1 MKKSQLSDN
10 QLEEILGQMPKV
22 KDHRDSRDI
31 YQNIAHRV
39 EKRKKMPT
47 WVIPGAALAA
57 VLFLAFILSP
67 GLMGVNHSA
76 DKSIESNSASDAK
89 SSMEMD
95 TAVRDDTANESASQE
110 ESTLMMDT
118 ADGEVEEKSKE
129 FAAMDKANPYDGLI
143 SLYAE
148 EVDTETSEILTYAVP
163 DEQVMAIVPVT
174 VTALKEEG
182 KSWIDSYT
190 ETMPK
195 LMEKEW
201 GLTDYY
207 PMDAS
212 WSYDEATKTLTMDV
226 KPNHPYRNGSAAN
239 VIFVDSMTNNFSGVG
254 IDKMVLTTE
263 GEPGIELSHYG
274 PMEELPINAE
284 TKNRRA
290 YLFLTV
296 EGMPNPYL
304 VPTKEQH
311 KTIEDAFAQMWKGD
325 EIGYLS
331 ASLPEDFKLAQTERN
346 EDKVLEITLD
356 KNTKLDES
364 FLPNLEAILM
374 TASEFDYSGVKFTN
388 ANIDQLGPFN
398 LNEVLPLPLGPNKK
412 NIN

>member
-1 MKKSQLSDN
+1 MKKSQLSDK

-39 EKRKKMPT
+39 EKRTKMPT

-76 DKSIESNSASDAK
+76 DKSLESNSASDAK

-95 TAVRDDTANESASQE
+95 TAVRDDSANESANQE
-110 ESTLMMDT
+110 KSTVMMDT
-118 ADGEVEEKSKE
+118 ADGEAEEKSKE
-129 FAAMDKANPYDGLI
+129 FAAMDIANPYDGLI
-143 SLYAE
+143 SLYPE
-148 EVDTETSEILTYAVP
+148 EVDSETSEILTYAIP
-163 DEQVMAIVPVT
+163 DEQAMRIVPVT
-174 VTALKEEG
+174 VTKPKEEG
-182 KSWIDSYT
+182 KSRIESYT

-195 LMEKEW
+195 LKEEEW
-201 GLTDYY
+201 GLTEYY

-212 WSYDEATKTLTMDV
+212 WNYDEATKTLSMDV
-226 KPNHPYRNGSAAN
+226 KQDHPYRDGSTAN
-239 VIFVDSMTNNFSGVG
+239 IIFVDSMTQNFSGAG
-254 IDKMVLTTE
+254 IEKMILTTE
-263 GEPGIELSHYG
+263 GKPGIELSNIG
-274 PMEELPINAE
+274 LMKELPITAE
-284 TKNRRA
+284 TAPKRA

-296 EGMPNPYL
+296 EGMQNPYL

-311 KTIEDAFAQMWKGD
+311 KSIVEAFEQMWKGD
-325 EIGYLS
+325 GYLS
-331 ASLPEDFKLAQTERN
+331 ASLPENFELAQTEQN
-346 EDKVLEITLD
+346 EDNVLEITLG
-356 KNTKLDES
+356 KNTTLDES

-374 TASEFDYSGVKFTN
+374 TASEFDYTGVKFIN

-398 LNEVLPLPLGPNKK
+398 LNEVLPLPLAPNKK

>member
-1 MKKSQLSDN
+1 VKKSQLSDK

-39 EKRKKMPT
+39 ERRKKIPT

-67 GLMGVNHSA
+67 GLMVNHSS

-95 TAVRDDTANESASQE
+95 TATRDDTANESASQE
-110 ESTLMMDT
+110 ESTVMMDE
-118 ADGEVEEKSKE
+118 ADGEVAEKSKQ
-129 FAAMDKANPYDGLI
+129 FAAMDEANPYDGLI
-143 SLYAE
+143 SLYPDEADIE
-148 EVDTETSEILTYAVP
+148 NSEILTYAVP
-163 DEQVMAIVPVT
+163 DNQAMTIVPVSVT
-174 VTALKEEG
+174 VPKEEG
-182 KSWIDSYT
+182 KTWINSYT
-190 ETMPK
+190 GAMLK
-195 LMEKEW
+195 LKEKEW
-201 GLTDYY
+201 GLSEYY
-207 PMDAS
+207 PMDAT

-226 KPNHPYRNGSAAN
+226 KPNNPYSQGGTSN
-239 VIFVDSMTNNFSGVG
+239 VIFVDSMTQNFSGVG
-254 IDKMVLTTE
+254 IEKMVLATE
-263 GEPGIELSHYG
+263 GKKGIELSNYG
-274 PMEELPINAE
+274 PMEELPLNAE

-296 EGMPNPYL
+296 KGMPNPYL

-311 KTIEDAFAQMWKGD
+311 DSIGKAFEQMWKGD
-325 EIGYLS
+325 GYLS
-331 ASLPEDFKLAQTERN
+331 ASLPEDFKLARTEQN
-346 EDKVLEITLD
+346 EDKVLEIILE

-398 LNEVLPLPLGPNKK
+398 LNEVLPLPIAPNKK

>member
-1 MKKSQLSDN
+1 MKKSQLSDK
-10 QLEEILGQMPKV
+10 QLEEILGQMPKI

-39 EKRKKMPT
+39 EKRKKMPA

-67 GLMGVNHSA
+67 SLLGVNDS
-76 DKSIESNSASDAK
+76 SQESMDRNSATEAK

-95 TAVRDDTANESASQE
+95 TAARDDSANEKSTGEQE
-110 ESTLMMDT
+110 NTFMAES
-118 ADGEVEEKSKE
+118 ADGEQEEKAD
-129 FAAMDKANPYDGLI
+129 FAAMDIANPYDSLI

-148 EVDTETSEILTYAVP
+148 EVDTETTELLTYAIP
-163 DEQVMAIVPVT
+163 DRQVMTVVPVT
-174 VTALKEEG
+174 VTIAKQEG

-190 ETMPK
+190 ETMPMLK
-195 LMEKEW
+195 EEEW

-207 PMDAS
+207 PMDAT
-212 WSYDEATKTLTMDV
+212 WNFDEATKTLTMDV
-226 KPNHPYRNGSAAN
+226 KQNNPYRDGSTAN
-239 VIFVDSMTNNFSGVG
+239 VIFVDSMTQNLSQAG

-263 GEPGIELSHYG
+263 GEPGIDMGNFG
-274 PMEELPINAE
+274 PMKELPIN
-284 TKNRRA
+284 TGTSKRRA
-290 YLFLTV
+290 YLFLSV

-311 KTIEDAFAQMWKGD
+311 KTIGEAFEQMWKGD
-325 EIGYLS
+325 EVGYLS
-331 ASLPEDFKLAQTERN
+331 PSLPDDFKLAKTESN
-346 EDKVLEITLD
+346 NKVLEITLTD
-356 KNTKLDES
+356 DTALDES

-398 LNEVLPLPLGPNKK
+398 LNEVLPLPLAPNKK

>member
-1 MKKSQLSDN
+1 VKKSQLSDK
-10 QLEEILGQMPKV
+10 QLEEILGQMPKI

-67 GLMGVNHSA
+67 GLLGVNHSA

-95 TAVRDDTANESASQE
+95 TAVKDDSANEDASQE
-110 ESTLMMDT
+110 KSTLMMET
-118 ADGEVEEKSKE
+118 AEGETEEKSKE
-129 FAAMDKANPYDGLI
+129 FAAMDKANPYDGMI
-143 SLYAE
+143 SLYAD
-148 EVDTETSEILTYAVP
+148 EVDSETTEILTYSIP
-163 DEQVMAIVPVT
+163 DQQAMAIVPVT
-174 VTALKEEG
+174 VTAPKDDG
-182 KSWIDSYT
+182 KAWLDSYT
-190 ETMPK
+190 DTMPK
-195 LMEKEW
+195 LLEKEW

-226 KPNHPYRNGSAAN
+226 KQDHPYRDGSAAN
-239 VIFVDSMTNNFSGVG
+239 IIFVDSMTNNFSGVG
-254 IDKMVLTTE
+254 INKMVLTTE
-263 GEPGIELSHYG
+263 GKPGIELSQFG
-274 PMEELPINAE
+274 PLEELPINAE
-284 TKNRRA
+284 SKNKRA
-290 YLFLTV
+290 YLFLQV
-296 EGMPNPYL
+296 DGMPNPYL
-304 VPTKEQH
+304 VPSKEQH
-311 KTIEDAFAQMWKGD
+311 KTIGDAFAQMWKGD
-325 EIGYLS
+325 EIGYLA
-331 ASLPEDFKLAQTERN
+331 ASLPEDFNLAKTEQK
-346 EDKVLEITLD
+346 DKVLEITLD
-356 KNTKLDES
+356 ENTKLDES

-398 LNEVLPLPLGPNKK
+398 LNEVLPLPIAPNKK

>member
-1 MKKSQLSDN
+1 MKKSQLSDK
-10 QLEEILGQMPKV
+10 QLEEILGQMPKI

-39 EKRKKMPT
+39 EKRKKMPA

-67 GLMGVNHSA
+67 GLLGVNQSSH
-76 DKSIESNSASDAK
+76 ESMDRNSATGAE

-95 TAVRDDTANESASQE
+95 TAARDDSANEKSTGEQE
-110 ESTLMMDT
+110 NTFMAES
-118 ADGEVEEKSKE
+118 ADGEQKKAD
-129 FAAMDKANPYDGLI
+129 FAALDQADPYDGLI
-143 SLYAE
+143 SIYAE
-148 EVDTETSEILTYAVP
+148 EVDTETTELLTYAIP
-163 DEQVMAIVPVT
+163 DQQVMTVVPVT
-174 VTALKEEG
+174 VTIPKQEG

-190 ETMPK
+190 ETMPMLK
-195 LMEKEW
+195 EEEW
-201 GLTDYY
+201 GLTEYY

-212 WSYDEATKTLTMDV
+212 WSYDEAKKALTMDV
-226 KPNHPYRNGSAAN
+226 KQTHPYQYGSAAN
-239 VIFVDSMTNNFSGVG
+239 VIFVDSMTQNFSQAG

-263 GEPGIELSHYG
+263 SKPGIDMGNYG
-274 PMEELPINAE
+274 AMKELPIN
-284 TKNRRA
+284 TGTSNRRA
-290 YLFLTV
+290 YLFLPV

-311 KTIEDAFAQMWKGD
+311 KTIGEAFLQMIKGD

-331 ASLPEDFKLAQTERN
+331 PSLPDSFKLAQTEQN

-356 KNTKLDES
+356 EDTTLDES

-374 TASEFDYSGVKFTN
+374 TASEFDYSGVRFTN

-398 LNEVLPLPLGPNKK
+398 LNEVLPLPLAPNKK